1 MKSWRSISA
10 AAVVVFTAAPALVS
24 AGACA
29 PDLNLKKV
37 CGLAMCAERQNN
49 TSANLGNGFPWENST
64 FFFSAFRNQFLY
76 PSSTVATVGT
86 TATTIESM
94 HARAVSFTGASTN
107 VYAAGSHLR
116 VNQTP
121 VGTLQRQFSLNPAG
135 AAHFTVNGAYT
146 IGHATGYTSGIGNH
160 LSDCVSGCGGTT
172 LETRNAMSPIINTS
186 PAANLLV
193 DALNRVGTGNSGNGV
208 WDVTSGACSGPS
220 RAYGSGTFVN
230 LNALT
235 TAYGVD
241 NMAFVWVFCGKAL
254 PPPSSVQ
261 QQISEIIRLLLTPES
276 LRCSGIDL
284 VNDQKLSDDAFLYPA
299 GKDYDPISPRV
310 TSGGIITGEEGGGN
324 SKRNQGW

>member
-24 AGACA
+24 AGACG

-37 CGLAMCAERQNN
+37 CGLAMCAERQNT
-49 TSANLGNGFPWENST
+49 TSQNVGNGFPWENST

-76 PSSTVATVGT
+76 PSSTVAAVGV

-135 AAHFTVNGAYT
+135 AAHMTINGPHT
-146 IGHATGYTSGIGNH
+146 IAHATGYNSGIANH
-160 LSDCVSGCGGTT
+160 LSDCVSCPGAT
-172 LETRNAMSPIINTS
+172 LEARNAMSPIINTS
-186 PAANLLV
+186 PAVNLLV
-193 DALNRVGTGNSGNGV
+193 DSLARVGTGNSGNGI
-208 WDVTSGACSGPS
+208 WDATSGACSAPT

-235 TAYGVD
+235 TAFGVD
-241 NMAFVWVFCGKAL
+241 TFAFVWVFCGKAL
-254 PPPSSVQ
+254 PPPSTVQ

-284 VNDQKLSDDAFLYPA
+284 VDNAKLSDDAFLYPA

-310 TSGGIITGEEGGGN
+310 TSGGTITGEEAGGN
-324 SKRNQGW
+324 SKRTQGW